1 MKHKN
6 SDVTRSMMIPKSEAE
21 ALQWLFPLLDL
32 EGIVLRSVGNENF
45 KRGWAAIAFLYPGL
59 HPDSALEEG
68 IISQNIEDYPT
79 LSNADPRLLRPYY
92 KESGWPVVLVPIAR
106 EAWRRY
112 EIGGLNDEEFYC
124 SEAQREGI
132 CFRNPELF

>member
-6 SDVTRSMMIPKSEAE
+6 SDVTRSMMIPKSETE

-32 EGIVLRSVGNENF
+32 EDIALRIVGNENF
-45 KRGWAAIAFLYPGL
+45 KKGWAAIAFLYPGL

-79 LSNADPRLLRPYY
+79 LSNADPRLLKPYY
-92 KESGWPVVLVPIAR
+92 KESGAFPLTDKGHYSHNVQQ
-106 EAWRRY
+106 Y
-112 EIGGLNDEEFYC
+112 EDRMDGNNL
-124 SEAQREGI
+124 
-132 CFRNPELF
+132 ELCYWLQQDQPRM